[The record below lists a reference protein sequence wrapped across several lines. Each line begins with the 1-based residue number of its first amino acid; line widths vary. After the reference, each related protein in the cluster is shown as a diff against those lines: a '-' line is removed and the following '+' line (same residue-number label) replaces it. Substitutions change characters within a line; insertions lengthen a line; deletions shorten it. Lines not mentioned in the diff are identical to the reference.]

1 MMMKLEDNKQK
12 GGIMNWKS
20 RKFWICVAAALA
32 SLGTGI
38 AGIAVGNQAVAMI
51 GMICT
56 VASAAIYSFCEAWV
70 DQASVSSNTT
80 ATTTTNTAVQTQTT
94 VTKSED

>member
-1 MMMKLEDNKQK
+1 
-12 GGIMNWKS
+12 MNWKS

-38 AGIAVGNQAVAMI
+38 AGIATGNQTVAMI
-51 GMICT
+51 GAICT

-94 VTKSED
+94 VTKSEDKA